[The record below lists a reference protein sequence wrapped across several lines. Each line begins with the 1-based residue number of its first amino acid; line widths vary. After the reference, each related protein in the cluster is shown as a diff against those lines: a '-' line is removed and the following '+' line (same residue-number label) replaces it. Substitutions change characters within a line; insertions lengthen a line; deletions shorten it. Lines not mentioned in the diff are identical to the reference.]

1 MLEAL
6 SGDSRFDLI
15 KNQYI
20 NSENK
25 EACDRMCL
33 LLDMCEEEGVR
44 KSEKKI
50 AFNMKKK
57 GYSDAVIAEILEVDI
72 NVIQQWVS
80 GSMANA

>member
-1 MLEAL
+1 
-6 SGDSRFDLI
+6 
-15 KNQYI
+15 
-20 NSENK
+20 
-25 EACDRMCL
+25 MCL